1 MEINGLPLH
10 PLVVHAAVVFGPVG
24 ALAALAYVALPSW
37 RDRLR
42 WPMVALAVLAT
53 GAIVAAFVTGTSF
66 YNSRPELQQLSSVAT
81 HRSRGRTLFWVT
93 LPFGVLAVAA
103 GWFHTRP
110 GGLRAVLDVLLGVA
124 ALAVLVL
131 VVMTGDAGARAVWG

>member
-24 ALAALAYVALPSW
+24 ALAALGYVALPGW

-42 WPMVALAVLAT
+42 WPMVALALLA
-53 GAIVAAFVTGTSF
+53 AASIAAAFVTGNSF
-66 YNSRPELQQLSSVAT
+66 YNSRPDLHQLPSLAT
-81 HRSRGRTLFWVT
+81 HRTRGRLLFWVT
-93 LPFGVLAVAA
+93 LPFVALALAA
-103 GWFHTRP
+103 GWQHARA
-110 GGLRAVLDVLLGVA
+110 GALRVVLDVLLGLA

-131 VVMTGDAGARAVWG
+131 VVLTGDAGARSVWG